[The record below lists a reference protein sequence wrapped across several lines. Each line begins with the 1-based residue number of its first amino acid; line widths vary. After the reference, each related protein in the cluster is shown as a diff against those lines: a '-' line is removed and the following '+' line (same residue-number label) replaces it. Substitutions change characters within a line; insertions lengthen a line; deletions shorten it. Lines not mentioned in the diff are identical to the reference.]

1 MNKFM
6 QTNVAKTAYFIVGLA
21 VVFYISF
28 VVFSNSSIT
37 AALKAPKI
45 VFNEE
50 YHDFGRVPQG
60 PQLQYSFAFVNKGNA
75 TLKIGKI
82 QTSCGCTGATV
93 GEKTE
98 YQKNEEGELRVNFN
112 TQGREGNQEKSILV
126 FTNDPDNEKVVL
138 KIKCHIDPYME
149 Y

>member
-1 MNKFM
+1 MNKLI
-6 QTNVAKTAYFIVGLA
+6 QTNVAKVTFFIVGLA
-21 VVFYISF
+21 VVFSVLF

-37 AALKAPKI
+37 ASLKAPKI

-50 YHDFGRVPQG
+50 SHDFGRVPQG
-60 PQLQYSFAFVNKGNA
+60 PQLQYSFEFVNKGNA
-75 TLKIGKI
+75 PLKIGKI

-112 TQGREGNQEKSILV
+112 TQGREGNQEKSILI

-138 KIKCHIDPYME
+138 KVKCHVDPYME

>member
-1 MNKFM
+1 MSKLI
-6 QTNVAKTAYFIVGLA
+6 QTNGAKFAFFIVGLA
-21 VVFYISF
+21 VVFSVLF

-37 AALKAPKI
+37 ASLKTPKI

-50 YHDFGRVPQG
+50 SHDFGRVPQG
-60 PQLQYSFAFVNKGNA
+60 PQLQYNFEFVNKGNA
-75 TLKIGKI
+75 PLKIEKV

-98 YQKNEEGELRVNFN
+98 YQKNEEGVLKVTFN
-112 TQGREGNQEKSILV
+112 TQGREGKQEKSILV

>member
-1 MNKFM
+1 MNKLI
-6 QTNVAKTAYFIVGLA
+6 QTNVAKVTFFVVGLA
-21 VVFYISF
+21 VVFSVLF

-37 AALKAPKI
+37 ASLKAPKI

-50 YHDFGRVPQG
+50 SHDFGRVPQG
-60 PQLQYSFAFVNKGNA
+60 PQLQYSFEFVNKGNA
-75 TLKIGKI
+75 PLTIGKI

-98 YQKNEEGELRVNFN
+98 YQKNEEGELRVTFN
-112 TQGREGNQEKSILV
+112 TQGREGKQEKSILI